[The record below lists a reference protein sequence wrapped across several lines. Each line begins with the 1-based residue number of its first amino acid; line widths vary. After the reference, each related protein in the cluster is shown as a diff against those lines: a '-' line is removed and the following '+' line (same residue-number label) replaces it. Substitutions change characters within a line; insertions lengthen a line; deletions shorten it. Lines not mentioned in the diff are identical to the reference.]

1 VVLFIIFTVVLGS
14 MLQQSGL
21 AGGGVVAVI
30 NISGELY
37 NGRPVVKLLKRYE
50 KLPAVKAVVLRID
63 SPGGSVVAAQEIYGQ
78 LKKLRERKVV
88 VASLGNIAASGAYY
102 IACGADKIVAAPG
115 TLTGSIGVL
124 MSFLNI
130 SDLLSKLG
138 IKMRVFASGAHKDMG
153 SFLRDLTPEEEKLV
167 KDLLEDV
174 HRQFVEVVS
183 EERNLPIEKVEKI
196 QALAEGLVDDLGTL
210 EDAIS
215 LASKMAGIKGEP
227 RVIGTRR
234 PWLYRGLGE
243 LFRGWLHSLMKPQI
257 EYILP

>member
-1 VVLFIIFTVVLGS
+1 MKAFTAKFIVTIALVVLFIIFTVVLGS

-196 QALAEGLVDDLGTL
+196 CLLKKSKKLLMGGCSQGNKHWLKGLWMIWVPL
-210 EDAIS
+210 
-215 LASKMAGIKGEP
+215 KM
-227 RVIGTRR
+227 
-234 PWLYRGLGE
+234 
-243 LFRGWLHSLMKPQI
+243 Q
-257 EYILP
+257 